1 MCRGHNTRLLMQQ
14 SVVLS
19 KGGNMSRPAPAP
31 RLELAC
37 GFAHALAVLAVDDI
51 DQAVCVVEVVAPQRP
66 QLLLAAHVPDGEEH
80 VLVLHLLHV
89 EACAAGA
96 PLGWRRA
103 GRGSRAGAASDLSR
117 GPRAGRIGAPMVGT
131 VLKISP
137 MCSLYRMVVFPAASR
152 PSITTCTTPAAL
164 RQLPSARRSCRGA
177 AGGRRQQ
184 RRTRISLLPKSL
196 SISLRI
202 ELPMTGS
209 PPGRGLSPFYSSSAS
224 ASAPLTRP
232 QRCSCGSLSFS
243 LCLSQGQSE
252 YAGVL
257 RFLLLAAPTQGLA
270 YHVRWNNALLVAEAP
285 GCTATLLSR
294 RKACGE
300 QA

>member
-1 MCRGHNTRLLMQQ
+1 
-14 SVVLS
+14 
-19 KGGNMSRPAPAP
+19 MSRPAPAP
-31 RLELAC
+31 RLELAR

-164 RQLPSARRSCRGA
+164 GSCQVRGGA
-177 AGGRRQQ
+177 AGGPQVGVGSSGAPAFPCCQ
-184 RRTRISLLPKSL
+184 RACPSVCA
-196 SISLRI
+196 
-202 ELPMTGS
+202 
-209 PPGRGLSPFYSSSAS
+209 SSC
-224 ASAPLTRP
+224 P
-232 QRCSCGSLSFS
+232 
-243 LCLSQGQSE
+243 
-252 YAGVL
+252 
-257 RFLLLAAPTQGLA
+257 
-270 YHVRWNNALLVAEAP
+270 
-285 GCTATLLSR
+285 
-294 RKACGE
+294 
-300 QA
+300 